1 MIDQDLLGQ
10 FAPLHVLERQ
20 FLAQAAKV
28 VRVAE
33 AKKGTIIFKRGKILT
48 DLYFLIEG
56 EVDLIDNEFG
66 VEKVRS
72 GSDRAVQALNQQSPT
87 VVSAI
92 AKAPVKFFTISAS
105 RLDNLL
111 SCSQTPLD
119 QEGAEGSAEDGIEVC
134 EAEGGQDWM
143 SSLLQSPLLSR
154 VPLPLLQELFQRFEK
169 IDVKEGE
176 KIIRE
181 GAPGDYFYVLASG
194 RALVTNRLGTV
205 DLELQPGQYFGEE
218 ALLSSAP
225 RNATVTMTSGGVVKR
240 LSAEDFEALLKKPVL
255 QQVDAEQLDS
265 LTRPYKLLD
274 VRMPMEFRAQSLP
287 GSINIPLSRLRKN
300 ISELSAG
307 NVYLVSDEAGTRA
320 DIAVY
325 ILCQAGLDARI
336 LKKAHS
342 LLRLESVD

>member
-1 MIDQDLLGQ
+1 MINQDLLGQ

-20 FLAQAAKV
+20 FLVEAAKV
-28 VRVAE
+28 VQVAE

-48 DLYFLIEG
+48 DLYFLLEG

-72 GSDRAVQALNQQSPT
+72 GTDRSVQALNQQSPT

-92 AKAPVKFFTISAS
+92 AKSPVKFFTINAN
-105 RLDNLL
+105 RLDRIL
-111 SCSQTPLD
+111 SLSQTPLEK
-119 QEGAEGSAEDGIEVC
+119 EGADTEVEEGIEVC
-134 EAEGGQDWM
+134 ETEEGQDWM

-154 VPLPLLQELFQRFEK
+154 VPLPQLQELFQRFEK
-169 IDVKEGE
+169 VYVKEGE
-176 KIIRE
+176 RIIRE

-194 RALVTNRLGTV
+194 RALVTNRLGNV
-205 DLELQPGQYFGEE
+205 DLEITPGQYFGEE

-225 RNATVTMTSGGVVKR
+225 RNASVTMTASGLVKR
-240 LSAEDFEALLKKPVL
+240 LSAEDFETLLKTPVL
-255 QQVDAEQLDS
+255 QHVEAEQLDS
-265 LTRPYKLLD
+265 LGRPYKLLD
-274 VRMPMEFRAQSLP
+274 VRMPLEYRAQNLP

-300 ISELSAG
+300 ISELGSG
-307 NVYLVSDEAGTRA
+307 NIYLVTDDAGTRA

-336 LKKAHS
+336 LKNAQS
-342 LLRLESVD
+342 LLRLDAVG

>member
-1 MIDQDLLGQ
+1 MINQDLLGQ

-20 FLAQAAKV
+20 FLAQAAKA

-48 DLYFLIEG
+48 DLYFLLEG

-72 GSDRAVQALNQQSPT
+72 GSERAVQALNQQSPT

-92 AKAPVKFFTISAS
+92 AKAPVKFFTISAN
-105 RLDNLL
+105 RLDRLL
-111 SCSQTPLD
+111 SLSQTPLEQAD
-119 QEGAEGSAEDGIEVC
+119 AEAGVEEGIAVC
-134 EAEGGQDWM
+134 ETEDGQDWM

-154 VPLPLLQELFQRFEK
+154 VPLPQLQELFQRFEK
-169 IDVKEGE
+169 VYVKEGE

-205 DLELQPGQYFGEE
+205 DLELTPGQYFGEE

-225 RNATVTMTSGGVVKR
+225 RNATVTMTSNGLVKR

-255 QQVDAEQLDS
+255 QQVEADQLDS
-265 LTRPYKLLD
+265 LNRPYKLLD
-274 VRMPMEFRAQSLP
+274 VRMPMEFRAHNLP

-300 ISELSAG
+300 ISELGAG

-336 LKKAHS
+336 LKNAQ
-342 LLRLESVD
+342 LLQGLEPVD